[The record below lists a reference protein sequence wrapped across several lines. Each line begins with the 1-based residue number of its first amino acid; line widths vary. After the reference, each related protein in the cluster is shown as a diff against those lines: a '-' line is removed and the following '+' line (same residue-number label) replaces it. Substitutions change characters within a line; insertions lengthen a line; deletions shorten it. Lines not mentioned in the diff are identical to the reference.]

1 MIRQPFRLAT
11 GGAIDRDRPLRFE
24 FDGTSHWGYAGDT
37 LASALL
43 ANGVRLVGR
52 SFKYHR
58 PRGIYTAGPE
68 EPNALVRL
76 RRGGRAEPNTRATMI
91 ELFEGLVAESQN
103 RFPSIDLDFGAAA
116 SLLAPLFPA
125 GFYYK
130 TFMWPRRGW
139 KLYEYF
145 IRRAAGLGVAPREPD
160 PDRYDK
166 RRAYCDVLVVGAGP
180 AGIAAACEAGRAGAR
195 VILLDERPEL
205 GGALHVEGGTVEGV
219 PAAEWLS
226 SSLASLAAMPEM
238 RLLPRTTAFG
248 YYDHNMI
255 GAVERVA
262 EHLPEPGADAPRKLL
277 WTIRAKQVV
286 LATGAIERPLV
297 FANNDRPGIM
307 LASAARA
314 YVNRYG
320 VRPGSRAV
328 VFTNNDS
335 AYDATF
341 DLRAAGIEIAAL
353 VDSRAAP
360 PGELAAR
367 ARAEGLPCR
376 FGQIVAAVEGRRAV
390 RATRIAP
397 VGGAD
402 GGGEQVACDL
412 VAISGGWSPTIHLH
426 CQSGGRP
433 VYDDALAAF
442 LPGSSKQAERSA
454 GAAAGHSALS
464 NCVGNGAWAGAAAA
478 AAAGFGRAE
487 DRTLTPLLDRAPAVG
502 SLYSL
507 ESEAGRRKCF
517 VDLQNDVT
525 TADIA
530 LAAREGFRSVE
541 HVKRYTTLGMGTDQ
555 GKTSNVNG
563 LALLAGLRAEAIPKV
578 GTTTFRPPY
587 TPVTLGAFAGRDV
600 GHHFEPT
607 RRSPMHR
614 WHEEAGA
621 VFVDAGLWLR
631 PRYYPRAGE
640 NMAAAVLREIRGVRD
655 GVGLVDVTT
664 LGKIELQG
672 PDAAVFLDRVFVNNV
687 KTLAVGR
694 ARYCLMLREDGLVLD
709 DGTCSRL
716 GETRYLMTTTTAHAV
731 RVMQH
736 LERLLQVDWPELRVQ
751 ATSVTEQWAAM
762 ALAGPRSRR
771 VLERVVEGFDVSN
784 AGFRHMS
791 AAEVIAAGVRCNLF
805 RMSYSGELAYEIH
818 VPSDFGSAVW
828 QAVLDV
834 GASEGIIPYGTE
846 AMGVMR
852 IEKGH
857 VAGAE
862 IDGRATADDLGLG
875 RLAGAKTD
883 FVGWR
888 SLARPGF
895 VDPARKKLVGLVPV
909 NGRTRLRAGAHLVED
924 AAARPPVPMLG
935 HVTSPAFS
943 PTLGHPIALAFLSG
957 GLARKGQILHAAF
970 PLAGE
975 TVPVRVVDPV
985 FVDPKGERLNG

>member
-1 MIRQPFRLAT
+1 MTRQPFRLAT
-11 GGAIDRDRPLRFE
+11 GGAVDRDRPLRFE

-52 SFKYHR
+52 SLKYHR

-76 RRGGRAEPNTRATMI
+76 RHGARAEPNTRATMI

-103 RFPSIDLDFGAAA
+103 RFPSLDLDFGAAA
-116 SLLAPLFPA
+116 SLLAPLLPA

-145 IRRAAGLGVAPREPD
+145 IRRAAGLGVAPHESD
-160 PDRYDK
+160 PDRYEK

-180 AGIAAACEAGRAGAR
+180 AGIAAACEAARVGAR

-205 GGALHVEGGTVEGV
+205 GGTLPVEGGTVEGV
-219 PAAEWLS
+219 PAAEWLGS
-226 SSLASLAAMPEM
+226 ALATLAAMPEV

-262 EHLPEPGADAPRKLL
+262 DHLAKPGADMPRQLL

-286 LATGAIERPLV
+286 LATGAIEKPLV
-297 FANNDRPGIM
+297 FANNDRPGVM
-307 LASAARA
+307 LASAARV
-314 YVNRYG
+314 YVKRYG

-335 AYDATF
+335 AYDAAL

-376 FGQIVAAVEGRRAV
+376 FGQIVAAVEGGRAV
-390 RATRIAP
+390 RAVRLAP
-397 VGGAD
+397 VGG
-402 GGGEQVACDL
+402 GGKRVACDL

-433 VYDDALAAF
+433 LYDEALAAF
-442 LPGSSKQAERSA
+442 LPGRSKQAERSA
-454 GAAAGHSALS
+454 GAAAGRFALED
-464 NCVGNGAWAGAAAA
+464 CLADGARAGADAA
-478 AAAGFGRAE
+478 AAAGFGKIG
-487 DRTLTPLLDRAPAVG
+487 DRPVDATPRREPAVG
-502 SLYSL
+502 LFGPA
-507 ESEAGRRKCF
+507 EPRRANGKCF

-555 GKTSNVNG
+555 GKTSNMNG
-563 LALLAGLRAEAIPKV
+563 LALLAGLRAETIPNV

-607 RRSPMHR
+607 RRSPMHG
-614 WHEEAGA
+614 WHEQAGA
-621 VFVDAGLWLR
+621 VFIDAGLWLR
-631 PRYYPRAGE
+631 PRYYPRPGE
-640 NMAAAVLREIRGVRD
+640 SMAEAVLREVRGVRE

-672 PDAAVFLDRVFVNNV
+672 PDAAAFLDRVFVNNF

-694 ARYCLMLREDGLVLD
+694 VRYGLMLREDGLALD

-762 ALAGPRSRR
+762 ALAGPRSRK
-771 VLERVVEGFDVSN
+771 VLERVVAGFDVSN

-791 AAEVIAAGVRCNLF
+791 AAEVIAAGVRSNLY

-818 VPSDFGSAVW
+818 VPSDFGSWVW
-828 QAVLDV
+828 QAVLDA

-862 IDGRATADDLGLG
+862 IDGRATPDDLGLG
-875 RLAGAKTD
+875 RLAGTKKD
-883 FVGWR
+883 FIGWR
-888 SLARPGF
+888 SLARPAF
-895 VDPARKKLVGLVPV
+895 LDPARKKLVGLVPV
-909 NGRTRLRAGAHLVED
+909 DGRTRLRAGAHLVED
-924 AAARPPVPMLG
+924 AAAPPPVPMLG

-975 TVPVRVVDPV
+975 TVAVRVVDPV